1 MVAKI
6 LVPQALTNKE
16 VDQAVTVRFGQ
27 CLRVFA
33 LLLLKFGVVVAA
45 EAHLQA
51 AHAVQQD
58 GAEAVADIVALV
70 LLILCQV
77 ANTLSVQAMVVLAVV
92 RGQVTGLTT
101 ITAVAV
107 AVAALHMLLDSI

>member
-6 LVPQALTNKE
+6 LVPQAVTTKE
-16 VDQAVTVRFGQ
+16 VDQPVTVRFGQ
-27 CLRVFA
+27 CLKVFA
-33 LLLLKFGVVVAA
+33 LLLLKFGVEVAA

-58 GAEAVADIVALV
+58 GVEAAADIVALV

-77 ANTLSVQAMVVLAVV
+77 ANTLSVQAMVVLVVV
-92 RGQVTGLTT
+92 RGQVTGPTT
-101 ITAVAV
+101 IYAIAVV
-107 AVAALHMLLDSI
+107 VAALHMLLDSI